1 MKISFASLF
10 VFAKAALGA
19 DIAHDWLAGF
29 GGSGQALE
37 ASPGDVITFSWTG
50 THDVKHI
57 VTGEAS
63 GCDFTGSQLLSES
76 SPFAYTVP
84 SDKVDGD
91 KIHFACSVGAPNTH
105 CGMGQYLTVTV
116 HDDEDHEDE
125 HDDHDGHDHD
135 DEDHEDEHDDHDGHD
150 HDDSLDAP
158 GSKALASMTATALGF
173 MAVAALAYL
182 DSRTVDF
189 FF

>member
-135 DEDHEDEHDDHDGHD
+135 D
-150 HDDSLDAP
+150 SLDAP

>member
-19 DIAHDWLAGF
+19 DIEHNWVLGF
-29 GGSGQALE
+29 SGSGQALE
-37 ASPGDVITFSWTG
+37 ASPGDVITFTWESG

-63 GCDFTGSQLLSES
+63 GCDFTGSELLSES
-76 SPFAYTVP
+76 SPFAYTIP

-105 CGMGQYLTVTV
+105 CSMGQYLTVTV
-116 HDDEDHEDE
+116 HVDDGEDDHEDEHDDE
-125 HDDHDGHDHD
+125 HDDHDGHDH
-135 DEDHEDEHDDHDGHD
+135 
-150 HDDSLDAP
+150 DSLDAP
-158 GSKALASMTATALGF
+158 GSKALASMTATAVGF
-173 MAVAALAYL
+173 MAVAALA
-182 DSRTVDF
+182 
-189 FF
+189 